1 MLEWTLAEFV
11 LGWSESFLFFFW
23 NWIEQGL
30 QFPRP
35 FGGEV
40 RSCHWKFIK
49 FGPNSHN
56 QLETLQSKIPVWL
69 CAAVQLSI
77 WRHQTFWQLTAV
89 LSIEQETSLGVFFV
103 VPCSWDGDAGA
114 DRCCCQQWGVAP
126 CLQPHFHVE
135 SRLWCMSKNKASDLS
150 CLTALSTCPT
160 VQIHKHLA
168 CLPSSQGSH
177 VSLCPTSG
185 DFWLDIADI
194 RAHPAP
200 HPQPHLL
207 ALLSTVA
214 PPAAQ
219 KHKVFLFPLLKQGL
233 AWLPPKFLSH
243 QQQRV
248 WQPKLRRRRGEHCAV
263 FASFRARLV
272 LTSRHFAHN
281 SLPVKAWHC
290 AGGTRTQNLCAEGIM
305 LSPRTC
311 SLLAHA
317 VWTALGARSLAYH
330 AFWWNLDSNV
340 KILHHTIKVAFPC
353 PLAHQSFLVNRAL
366 SSLAFAVWNN
376 WSLQLTCQ
384 Q

>member
-69 CAAVQLSI
+69 CAVVQLSI

-89 LSIEQETSLGVFFV
+89 LSIEQETSLGVFFA

-114 DRCCCQQWGVAP
+114 DRCCCQQWGAAP

-135 SRLWCMSKNKASDLS
+135 SHLWCMSKNKASDLS

-200 HPQPHLL
+200 PTSSSCPAEHRCSSCSPETQGVSFPTPETRISMTSTKISQPPTAKGL
-207 ALLSTVA
+207 
-214 PPAAQ
+214 AAQ
-219 KHKVFLFPLLKQGL
+219 AEAEKGRTLCCLCLFQST
-233 AWLPPKFLSH
+233 F
-243 QQQRV
+243 
-248 WQPKLRRRRGEHCAV
+248 
-263 FASFRARLV
+263 
-272 LTSRHFAHN
+272 
-281 SLPVKAWHC
+281 
-290 AGGTRTQNLCAEGIM
+290 
-305 LSPRTC
+305 
-311 SLLAHA
+311 
-317 VWTALGARSLAYH
+317 GAD
-330 AFWWNLDSNV
+330 FQ
-340 KILHHTIKVAFPC
+340 TFC
-353 PLAHQSFLVNRAL
+353 
-366 SSLAFAVWNN
+366 
-376 WSLQLTCQ
+376 T
-384 Q
+384 